1 MTSMQTLPHL
11 DHGLHVTDGGLE
23 TVLVFHDGLDL
34 PQFAAFPL
42 LASDEGTARL
52 RAYYADYA
60 EIAVAQGA
68 GLVLESPT
76 WRASP
81 NWAEALGIPLD
92 ELDRLNRKAVA
103 LLAELRADYADRIAS
118 IVISGCVGPEGDG
131 YSPATMLTA
140 EGAERYHARQIGVF
154 ADAGVDLVT
163 AITMTYAEEAIGITR
178 AARAGGVPV
187 AISFTVETDGRL
199 PSGQELAAAIAQVD
213 GATDGGPDY
222 YMINCAHPTHFTSV
236 LEPDAPWLDRIRG
249 LRANASAKSHAEL
262 DEAVELDD
270 GDPGEL
276 AAQHA
281 ELAGVLRSIA
291 VLGGCCG
298 TDHRH
303 VGQIVAAWGRA

>member
-1 MTSMQTLPHL
+1 MASTQTLPHL
-11 DHGLHVTDGGLE
+11 DRGLHVTDGGLE

-34 PQFAAFPL
+34 PAFAAFPL
-42 LASDEGTARL
+42 LATDEGTERL
-52 RAYYADYA
+52 RAYYDDYA
-60 EIAVAQGA
+60 EIAVAQEA

-81 NWAEALGIPLD
+81 SWAAELGIPLD
-92 ELDRLNRKAVA
+92 ELDRLNRKAIA
-103 LLAELRADYADRIAS
+103 LLHEVRTANAARISS
-118 IVISGCVGPEGDG
+118 IVVSGCVGPEGDG
-131 YSPATMLTA
+131 YSPATMLSA
-140 EGAERYHARQIGVF
+140 DAAERYHARQIGVF

-178 AARAGGVPV
+178 AARSAGVPV

-199 PSGQELAAAIAQVD
+199 PSGQSLAEAIAQVD
-213 GATDGGPDY
+213 GETGGGPDY
-222 YMINCAHPTHFTSV
+222 YMINCAHPTHFTGA
-236 LEPDAPWLDRIRG
+236 LDPDAPWLDRIRG

-262 DEAVELDD
+262 DD
-270 GDPGEL
+270 GDPAEL

-281 ELAGVLRSIA
+281 ELAEVLRSVA

-303 VGQIVAAWGRA
+303 VEQIAAACAPLFR